1 MAERVKEQ
9 EFEEGFLHGWD
20 GSECIYYTDEKCLYY
35 NDAEAP
41 CHHCHHYTRKTQQKR
56 ERIAENYLETRNKV
70 IENCWRMIVG
80 NDTPK
85 QEDGWLEVMNDRQT
99 ENGIANIY
107 NFMYKGERVMTL
119 EEVQG
124 YGANRYFISSGEYTL
139 ADYMRAVQNKRPE
152 APDTG
157 IAKVEITDEDWK
169 TAIAQHKQSITAGA
183 KVKITGKLQNLYG
196 DFLTVEYNGTR
207 YTVDPRKVTVEDIP
221 DTIGK

>member
-9 EFEEGFLHGWD
+9 EFEEDFLHGWD

-41 CHHCHHYTRKTQQKR
+41 CHHCHHYTRKTQQKG

-107 NFMYKGERVMTL
+107 NFIYKGERVMTL

-169 TAIAQHKQSITAGA
+169 TAIAQHKQPIPAGA

-207 YTVDPRKVTVEDIP
+207 YTVDPRKIKMQ
-221 DTIGK
+221 G

>member
-99 ENGIANIY
+99 ENGIA
-107 NFMYKGERVMTL
+107 
-119 EEVQG
+119 
-124 YGANRYFISSGEYTL
+124 
-139 ADYMRAVQNKRPE
+139 
-152 APDTG
+152 
-157 IAKVEITDEDWK
+157 KVEITDEDWK
-169 TAIAQHKQSITAGA
+169 TAIAQHKQSIPAGA

>member
-41 CHHCHHYTRKTQQKR
+41 CHHCHHYTRKTQQKG

-85 QEDGWLEVMNDRQT
+85 QEDGWPEDLNICTTQYETGHNRIKYKGGGAIIEKRRIYGNRGKVL
-99 ENGIANIY
+99 ENGHCN
-107 NFMYKGERVMTL
+107 YKFLRYAG
-119 EEVQG
+119 G
-124 YGANRYFISSGEYTL
+124 YTPTN
-139 ADYMRAVQNKRPE
+139 
-152 APDTG
+152 
-157 IAKVEITDEDWK
+157 
-169 TAIAQHKQSITAGA
+169 
-183 KVKITGKLQNLYG
+183 
-196 DFLTVEYNGTR
+196 
-207 YTVDPRKVTVEDIP
+207 
-221 DTIGK
+221 

>member
-1 MAERVKEQ
+1 MEERVKEQ

-85 QEDGWLEVMNDRQT
+85 QEDGWLEVMNDRKT

-107 NFMYKGERVMTL
+107 NFMYKGRKALTL

-124 YGANRYFISSGEYTL
+124 YGAIIEKRRIYGNRGKVLENGHCNYKFLRYAGGYTPT
-139 ADYMRAVQNKRPE
+139 N
-152 APDTG
+152 
-157 IAKVEITDEDWK
+157 
-169 TAIAQHKQSITAGA
+169 
-183 KVKITGKLQNLYG
+183 
-196 DFLTVEYNGTR
+196 
-207 YTVDPRKVTVEDIP
+207 
-221 DTIGK
+221 

>member
-139 ADYMRAVQNKRPE
+139 ADYMRAVQ
-152 APDTG
+152 
-157 IAKVEITDEDWK
+157 
-169 TAIAQHKQSITAGA
+169 
-183 KVKITGKLQNLYG
+183 KLQNLYG

>member
-1 MAERVKEQ
+1 VAERVKEQ

-41 CHHCHHYTRKTQQKR
+41 CHHCHHYTRKTQQKG

-85 QEDGWLEVMNDRQT
+85 QEDGWLEVMNDRKT

-107 NFMYKGERVMTL
+107 NFMYKGRKALTL

-139 ADYMRAVQNKRPE
+139 ADYMRAVQN
-152 APDTG
+152 
-157 IAKVEITDEDWK
+157 
-169 TAIAQHKQSITAGA
+169 
-183 KVKITGKLQNLYG
+183 
-196 DFLTVEYNGTR
+196 NGTQPHKIQR
-207 YTVDPRKVTVEDIP
+207 GR
-221 DTIGK
+221 GNN